1 MLLHSMPHTG
11 FAIRFCSSNSSH
23 DFHVQWI
30 SSVLAVFSSI
40 GDPGVE
46 VLNLCR
52 VERFC
57 MGGLVCWVSI
67 VCELHVGPCVRGLVR
82 VQLSQCASRGQLFKV
97 QQFFRM
103 LAGSR

>member
-11 FAIRFCSSNSSH
+11 FSIRLCSSNSSH

-52 VERFC
+52 VERFR
-57 MGGLVCWVSI
+57 MGGSVCWVSI
-67 VCELHVGPCVRGLVR
+67 VCELHVDACVCGLVR
-82 VQLSQCASRGQLFKV
+82 VQLCRCASRGQLFEV
-97 QQFFRM
+97 QQFLRP
-103 LAGSR
+103 LVGSC